1 MAGSTSVEALRSEAE
16 ALRQRANAAYREQNI
31 SSAEALYS
39 EALDKLRQAAP
50 PRPKPKS
57 TSTAAG
63 TASGQA
69 GGKTSPPSAGLA
81 SPSGAAKG
89 GTTNGGGAP
98 PAPGAVAAGGADS
111 TASEAALTGDTDND
125 DDAVSTVSSVSETHM
140 PSDDESVPPPV
151 AIANAVNEHTGN
163 GSLGELVNGHTDQ
176 TEDAEATAAAAALSK
191 VSVKEVQ
198 SAMAVLLSNRALM
211 RLRLEQY
218 GAAETDATEAID
230 WDPRYVK
237 AYYRRASASF
247 ALGHYRPALKDLKL
261 VTRLVPTD
269 KDAAA
274 KLKECSRRAK
284 EAAFSAAID
293 STTPPTKPLSETFD
307 FNDLV
312 VDQSYDGPK
321 LGADGVVDEAFLSSL
336 LARFRSQKPLAA
348 RYAAQI
354 ILAARRQ
361 LVALPNVVTLRVDGN
376 RPKVTVCGDTHG
388 QYYDLLHIFELN
400 GLPSATNPYLFNGDF
415 VDRGSF
421 SVEVIMTLL
430 AYKVAYPESM
440 HLTRG
445 NHETLAMNSVYGFQ
459 GEVKAKYNDT
469 LFKLFSEC
477 FRAMPLAYVLD
488 GTAVESGRRALVLH
502 GGLFSKDGVTLA
514 DLQALDRNREPDSG
528 LMAEMLWSD
537 PQKEAG
543 WGQSKRGIGV
553 SFGPDVTSRFLDA
566 NDLALVVRSHEM
578 KEEGYEVEASG
589 RLITIFSAPNY
600 CDVQGNKGAFITF
613 KSEMVPEF
621 TQFAAVPHPNV
632 RPMAYARDAAMMGLL

>member
-1 MAGSTSVEALRSEAE
+1 MEALRTEAE

-31 SSAEALYS
+31 NSAEALYS
-39 EALDKLRQAAP
+39 EALDKLRLAAP

-57 TSTAAG
+57 STSTAAG
-63 TASGQA
+63 TTGDKAV
-69 GGKTSPPSAGLA
+69 GKTSPPAAGEA
-81 SPSGAAKG
+81 SPSGATKG

-98 PAPGAVAAGGADS
+98 PAPGAVSAVGADAAPGDAAAAGD
-111 TASEAALTGDTDND
+111 DDDND
-125 DDAVSTVSSVSETHM
+125 DAASTASSVSETHM

-151 AIANAVNEHTGN
+151 AIAEMVNEHTGN
-163 GSLGELVNGHTDQ
+163 GSFGELVNGHTDQ

-218 GAAETDATEAID
+218 GAAETDATEAIG

-261 VTRLVPTD
+261 VTRLVPND

-293 STTPPTKPLSETFD
+293 STAPATRPLSETYD
-307 FNDLV
+307 INDLV
-312 VDQSYDGPK
+312 VDESYDGPK
-321 LGADGVVDEAFLSSL
+321 LGADGVVDEAFLSAL
-336 LARFRSQKPLAA
+336 LARFRSQKHLAA

-354 ILAARRQ
+354 ILAARRL
-361 LVALPNVVTLRVDGN
+361 LVALPNVVTLRVDGS
-376 RPKVTVCGDTHG
+376 RPMVTVCGDTHG
-388 QYYDLLHIFELN
+388 QYYDLLHIFERN

-430 AYKVAYPESM
+430 AYKVACPESM

-445 NHETLAMNSVYGFQ
+445 NHETLSMNSVYGFQ

-514 DLQALDRNREPDSG
+514 DLQALDRDREPDSG

-537 PQKEAG
+537 PQKEDG
-543 WGQSKRGIGV
+543 WGPSKRGIGV
-553 SFGPDVTSRFLDA
+553 SFGPDVTCRFLDA
-566 NDLALVVRSHEM
+566 NNLALVVRSHEM
-578 KEEGYEVEASG
+578 KEEGYEVEANG

-621 TQFAAVPHPNV
+621 TQFVAVPHPNV

>member
-1 MAGSTSVEALRSEAE
+1 MAGSTRVEALRSEAE
-16 ALRQRANAAYREQNI
+16 ALRERANAAYREQNI

-50 PRPKPKS
+50 PLPKRKS
-57 TSTAAG
+57 ATTAAG
-63 TASGQA
+63 TT
-69 GGKTSPPSAGLA
+69 GGKAGSKTMPPAASQA
-81 SPSGAAKG
+81 SPSGSATE
-89 GTTNGGGAP
+89 GTTNGAGAP
-98 PAPGAVAAGGADS
+98 PAPGAVSASETDA
-111 TASEAALTGDTDND
+111 TASDAAAAGDTDDND
-125 DDAVSTVSSVSETHM
+125 DAASTASSVSETHM

-151 AIANAVNEHTGN
+151 AIADAVNEHTGN

-218 GAAETDATEAID
+218 GAAETDATEAIG

-293 STTPPTKPLSETFD
+293 STAPPTQPLSETFD
-307 FNDLV
+307 FKDLV
-312 VDQSYDGPK
+312 VEQSYDGPK

-336 LARFRSQKPLAA
+336 LVRFRSQKPLAA

-354 ILAARRQ
+354 VLAARRL
-361 LVALPNVVTLRVDGN
+361 LVALPNIVTLRVDGSQ
-376 RPKVTVCGDTHG
+376 PKVTVCGDTHG

-430 AYKVAYPESM
+430 AYKVACPESM

-445 NHETLAMNSVYGFQ
+445 NHETLSMNSVCVTEGEGPGRRSWVEWV
-459 GEVKAKYNDT
+459 GEVVH
-469 LFKLFSEC
+469 
-477 FRAMPLAYVLD
+477 R
-488 GTAVESGRRALVLH
+488 
-502 GGLFSKDGVTLA
+502 
-514 DLQALDRNREPDSG
+514 
-528 LMAEMLWSD
+528 
-537 PQKEAG
+537 
-543 WGQSKRGIGV
+543 
-553 SFGPDVTSRFLDA
+553 
-566 NDLALVVRSHEM
+566 
-578 KEEGYEVEASG
+578 
-589 RLITIFSAPNY
+589 
-600 CDVQGNKGAFITF
+600 
-613 KSEMVPEF
+613 
-621 TQFAAVPHPNV
+621 
-632 RPMAYARDAAMMGLL
+632 

>member
-1 MAGSTSVEALRSEAE
+1 MEALRSEAE

-50 PRPKPKS
+50 PRPEPKS
-57 TSTAAG
+57 SSTAAG
-63 TASGQA
+63 TTGGQA
-69 GGKTSPPSAGLA
+69 GGKTSPPAAGLA

-89 GTTNGGGAP
+89 GTTNGGGTP

-111 TASEAALTGDTDND
+111 TASEAAPTGDTDDND
-125 DDAVSTVSSVSETHM
+125 DAASTASSVSETHM

-218 GAAETDATEAID
+218 GAAEMDATEAID

-261 VTRLVPTD
+261 VTRLVPAD

-293 STTPPTKPLSETFD
+293 STTLRTKPLSETFD
-307 FNDLV
+307 FNDLAV
-312 VDQSYDGPK
+312 EPSYDGPT

-336 LARFRSQKPLAA
+336 LTRFRAQKPLAA

-361 LVALPNVVTLRVDGN
+361 LMALPNIVTLRVDGS

-388 QYYDLLHIFELN
+388 QYYDLLHIFERN
-400 GLPSATNPYLFNGDF
+400 GLPSPTNPYLFNGDF

-445 NHETLAMNSVYGFQ
+445 NHETLSMNSVRVTEGKGPWALLLGGVGGAGGSWLRAVCEQSAFFWRA
-459 GEVKAKYNDT
+459 GLALL
-469 LFKLFSEC
+469 LFPAHSVVHASCSLSVWGC
-477 FRAMPLAYVLD
+477 A
-488 GTAVESGRRALVLH
+488 
-502 GGLFSKDGVTLA
+502 
-514 DLQALDRNREPDSG
+514 
-528 LMAEMLWSD
+528 WS
-537 PQKEAG
+537 
-543 WGQSKRGIGV
+543 GV
-553 SFGPDVTSRFLDA
+553 STPAYCVRCVFEACVSLVEFFLC
-566 NDLALVVRSHEM
+566 LCIFVVQ
-578 KEEGYEVEASG
+578 
-589 RLITIFSAPNY
+589 P
-600 CDVQGNKGAFITF
+600 
-613 KSEMVPEF
+613 
-621 TQFAAVPHPNV
+621 
-632 RPMAYARDAAMMGLL
+632 